1 MFGRFTNEKRWLALF
16 SFMAVLALFFAKSPI
31 LAHAQEPEDTGET
44 LTIQKILSVP
54 GTVEGVEANGN
65 VRNFGPL
72 IAAFDEAATP
82 FGSHKMGYCIE
93 ASVGGD
99 LYDTGRVQNFS
110 QFSRSTDTNNKLR
123 NDFDRYRKLNWI
135 AHHGSPAVGLDEL
148 GKAAGV
154 KGRLNV
160 LDANNAT
167 QFALWHFSD
176 DIDFSKG
183 IHNPSTKAVYDYL
196 TGPANVGQGTVDGTN
211 RTGYIF
217 NNGKKQDIIVID
229 NVTPSSGEVPAEPTK
244 PSEPEKP
251 TEPEQPTEPEKPTTP
266 TTPTETTTP
275 SESTKPSEPE
285 KPTTLK
291 PSISTQAR
299 LNGNKIVAGAVVKDI
314 VKFTDLVPG
323 KNYRLDATLVDK
335 TNADRILGTGSVE
348 FTPETSSGEQ
358 TVMITVSDD
367 VDEPVSAAVAFEKLT
382 STEVTADGQDNA
394 DGQPVEIASHE
405 DINDA
410 AQTVHGEKPEQPTT
424 SEETPTSEETTEE
437 TTEPSS
443 SETATSETSESEAP
457 TTSES
462 EEQPSSSTTTPN
474 ASESTKPAAPT
485 EPTEP
490 TDSTESQTTEPS
502 EPTETTEPSKPSE
515 PADTPLEPELRTVAE
530 LQGNRIEANAKV
542 VDTVHFEGLV
552 PGKNYTLSG
561 ELVNKADGSVIGHG
575 EATFK
580 PTSASGTVTV
590 TLEVSDSVQTPV
602 AEAVVF
608 EHLTSDEVDSTGKES
623 AGQVNEIAD
632 HADINDASQTVTG
645 DVPEKPEDTPTEES
659 ETPSEETTAPETSS
673 TEPTTST
680 VPATP
685 SDDEPSEQPETTQ
698 PEEPSETT
706 TPSTSESEKPSK
718 PSKPTKPAQPSKPT
732 KPAQPEKP
740 SKPTKPAQPE
750 KPSKPSKPAQP
761 EKPSKPTKPAQPEK
775 PSKPS
780 KPAQP
785 EKPSKPNHPSTPAQS
800 EDNPAITTTAGIA
813 GKGLVEKGAV
823 VIDTVHFTGLKPG
836 TKYTLTGELM
846 CKETGKSTGARS
858 RLHFVPTASAG
869 TVDVPIIITDGDCAS
884 QVAFETLTDANGK
897 EVAVHKDINSAE
909 QTVTNGKTP
918 ENTPSEHPKDEGKQ
932 NTPNDDSSAPTSDSA
947 TPTTVINQHSE
958 QNNTNVTII
967 GGTGQDKQKNHGK
980 PLAPNSERRAISSV
994 PSGPTGLATHALP
1007 TVATN

>member
-31 LAHAQEPEDTGET
+31 IAHAQDAEDTGET

-54 GTVEGVEANGN
+54 GTVKGVEANGN
-65 VRNFGPL
+65 VRDFGPL

-93 ASVGGD
+93 ASVAGD

-176 DIDFSKG
+176 DIDFSQG

-266 TTPTETTTP
+266 TTPAETTTP

-285 KPTTLK
+285 KPTTRK

-358 TVMITVSDD
+358 AVMITVSDD

-382 STEVTADGQDNA
+382 STEVTADGQDNT
-394 DGQPVEIASHE
+394 DGQRVEIASHE

-410 AQTVHGEKPEQPTT
+410 AQTVHGEKPEQPST
-424 SEETPTSEETTEE
+424 SEETPTTEE

-443 SETATSETSESEAP
+443 SETTTSETSESETPA
-457 TTSES
+457 TSES

-474 ASESTKPAAPT
+474 TSESTKPAAPT

-490 TDSTESQTTEPS
+490 TDSTESQTTEPT

-590 TLEVSDSVQTPV
+590 TLEVSDSVKTPV

-645 DVPEKPEDTPTEES
+645 EVPEKPEDTPTEES

-680 VPATP
+680 VPVTP
-685 SDDEPSEQPETTQ
+685 SEDEPSEQPETTQ

-706 TPSTSESEKPSK
+706 TPSKSESEKPSK
-718 PSKPTKPAQPSKPT
+718 PSKPT

-750 KPSKPSKPAQP
+750 
-761 EKPSKPTKPAQPEK
+761 
-775 PSKPS
+775 
-780 KPAQP
+780 
-785 EKPSKPNHPSTPAQS
+785 KPNHPSTPAQS

-813 GKGLVEKGAV
+813 GKALVEKGAV

-918 ENTPSEHPKDEGKQ
+918 ENTPSEQPKDEGEQ

>member
-1 MFGRFTNEKRWLALF
+1 MR
-16 SFMAVLALFFAKSPI
+16 
-31 LAHAQEPEDTGET
+31 
-44 LTIQKILSVP
+44 
-54 GTVEGVEANGN
+54 
-65 VRNFGPL
+65 
-72 IAAFDEAATP
+72 
-82 FGSHKMGYCIE
+82 
-93 ASVGGD
+93 
-99 LYDTGRVQNFS
+99 
-110 QFSRSTDTNNKLR
+110 
-123 NDFDRYRKLNWI
+123 
-135 AHHGSPAVGLDEL
+135 
-148 GKAAGV
+148 
-154 KGRLNV
+154 
-160 LDANNAT
+160 
-167 QFALWHFSD
+167 
-176 DIDFSKG
+176 
-183 IHNPSTKAVYDYL
+183 
-196 TGPANVGQGTVDGTN
+196 
-211 RTGYIF
+211 
-217 NNGKKQDIIVID
+217 
-229 NVTPSSGEVPAEPTK
+229 
-244 PSEPEKP
+244 
-251 TEPEQPTEPEKPTTP
+251 
-266 TTPTETTTP
+266 
-275 SESTKPSEPE
+275 
-285 KPTTLK
+285 
-291 PSISTQAR
+291 
-299 LNGNKIVAGAVVKDI
+299 
-314 VKFTDLVPG
+314 FTDLVPG

-335 TNADRILGTGSVE
+335 TSADRILGTGSVE

-358 TVMITVSDD
+358 AVMITVSDD

-410 AQTVHGEKPEQPTT
+410 AQTVHGEKPEQPST

-490 TDSTESQTTEPS
+490 T
-502 EPTETTEPSKPSE
+502 ETTEPSKPSE

-542 VDTVHFEGLV
+542 IDTVHFEGLV

-590 TLEVSDSVQTPV
+590 TLEVSDSVKTPV

-632 HADINDASQTVTG
+632 HADINDANQTVTG
-645 DVPEKPEDTPTEES
+645 EVPEKPEDTPTEES

-680 VPATP
+680 VTVTP
-685 SDDEPSEQPETTQ
+685 SEDEPSEQPETTQ

-706 TPSTSESEKPSK
+706 TPSKSES
-718 PSKPTKPAQPSKPT
+718 
-732 KPAQPEKP
+732 EKP

-761 EKPSKPTKPAQPEK
+761 EKPSKP
-775 PSKPS
+775 S
-780 KPAQP
+780 KPAQ
-785 EKPSKPNHPSTPAQS
+785 PNHPSTPAQS

-813 GKGLVEKGAV
+813 GKAQVEKGAV

-869 TVDVPIIITDGDCAS
+869 TVDVPIIITDADCAS
-884 QVAFETLTDANGK
+884 QVVFETLTDANGK

-918 ENTPSEHPKDEGKQ
+918 ENTPAEQSKGEGEQ
-932 NTPNDDSSAPTSDSA
+932 NTPNDDSSAPTSDAA
-947 TPTTVINQHSE
+947 TPNTVINQHSE
-958 QNNTNVTII
+958 QYNTNVTVI

>member
-31 LAHAQEPEDTGET
+31 IAHAQDAEDTGET

-54 GTVEGVEANGN
+54 GTVKGVEANGN
-65 VRNFGPL
+65 VRDFGPL

-251 TEPEQPTEPEKPTTP
+251 TTP
-266 TTPTETTTP
+266 TTPAETTTP

-285 KPTTLK
+285 KPKTRK

-358 TVMITVSDD
+358 AVMITVSDD

-382 STEVTADGQDNA
+382 STEVTADGPDNT
-394 DGQPVEIASHE
+394 DGQRVEIATHE

-410 AQTVHGEKPEQPTT
+410 AQTVHGEKPEQPST

-443 SETATSETSESEAP
+443 SETTTSETSESETP
-457 TTSES
+457 STSES

-474 ASESTKPAAPT
+474 TSESTKPAAPT

-561 ELVNKADGSVIGHG
+561 ELVNKADSSVIGHG

-590 TLEVSDSVQTPV
+590 TLEVSDSVKTPV

-623 AGQVNEIAD
+623 AGRVNEIAD
-632 HADINDASQTVTG
+632 HADINDANQTVTG
-645 DVPEKPEDTPTEES
+645 EVPEKPEDTPTEES

-685 SDDEPSEQPETTQ
+685 SEDEPSEQPETTQ

-706 TPSTSESEKPSK
+706 TPSKSES
-718 PSKPTKPAQPSKPT
+718 
-732 KPAQPEKP
+732 
-740 SKPTKPAQPE
+740 E

-761 EKPSKPTKPAQPEK
+761 EKPTKPSKPAQPEKPSKPSKPAQPEK

>member
-31 LAHAQEPEDTGET
+31 IAHAQDAEDTGET

-54 GTVEGVEANGN
+54 GTVKGVEANGN
-65 VRNFGPL
+65 VRDFGPL

-93 ASVGGD
+93 ASVAGD

-176 DIDFSKG
+176 DIDFSQG

-266 TTPTETTTP
+266 TTPAETTTP

-285 KPTTLK
+285 KPTTRK

-358 TVMITVSDD
+358 AVMITVSDD

-382 STEVTADGQDNA
+382 STEVTADGQDNT
-394 DGQPVEIASHE
+394 DGQRVEIASHE

-410 AQTVHGEKPEQPTT
+410 AQTVHGEKPEQPST
-424 SEETPTSEETTEE
+424 SEETPTTEE

-443 SETATSETSESEAP
+443 SETTTSETSESETPA
-457 TTSES
+457 TSES

-474 ASESTKPAAPT
+474 TSESTKPAAPT

-490 TDSTESQTTEPS
+490 
-502 EPTETTEPSKPSE
+502 
-515 PADTPLEPELRTVAE
+515 
-530 LQGNRIEANAKV
+530 
-542 VDTVHFEGLV
+542 
-552 PGKNYTLSG
+552 
-561 ELVNKADGSVIGHG
+561 
-575 EATFK
+575 
-580 PTSASGTVTV
+580 
-590 TLEVSDSVQTPV
+590 
-602 AEAVVF
+602 
-608 EHLTSDEVDSTGKES
+608 
-623 AGQVNEIAD
+623 
-632 HADINDASQTVTG
+632 
-645 DVPEKPEDTPTEES
+645 
-659 ETPSEETTAPETSS
+659 
-673 TEPTTST
+673 
-680 VPATP
+680 
-685 SDDEPSEQPETTQ
+685 
-698 PEEPSETT
+698 
-706 TPSTSESEKPSK
+706 
-718 PSKPTKPAQPSKPT
+718 
-732 KPAQPEKP
+732 
-740 SKPTKPAQPE
+740 
-750 KPSKPSKPAQP
+750 
-761 EKPSKPTKPAQPEK
+761 
-775 PSKPS
+775 
-780 KPAQP
+780 
-785 EKPSKPNHPSTPAQS
+785 
-800 EDNPAITTTAGIA
+800 
-813 GKGLVEKGAV
+813 
-823 VIDTVHFTGLKPG
+823 
-836 TKYTLTGELM
+836 M
-846 CKETGKSTGARS
+846 
-858 RLHFVPTASAG
+858 ASA
-869 TVDVPIIITDGDCAS
+869 
-884 QVAFETLTDANGK
+884 
-897 EVAVHKDINSAE
+897 
-909 QTVTNGKTP
+909 
-918 ENTPSEHPKDEGKQ
+918 
-932 NTPNDDSSAPTSDSA
+932 
-947 TPTTVINQHSE
+947 
-958 QNNTNVTII
+958 
-967 GGTGQDKQKNHGK
+967 
-980 PLAPNSERRAISSV
+980 
-994 PSGPTGLATHALP
+994 
-1007 TVATN
+1007 

>member
-1 MFGRFTNEKRWLALF
+1 M
-16 SFMAVLALFFAKSPI
+16 
-31 LAHAQEPEDTGET
+31 
-44 LTIQKILSVP
+44 
-54 GTVEGVEANGN
+54 
-65 VRNFGPL
+65 
-72 IAAFDEAATP
+72 
-82 FGSHKMGYCIE
+82 
-93 ASVGGD
+93 
-99 LYDTGRVQNFS
+99 QNFS

-275 SESTKPSEPE
+275 SESTKPSESE

-314 VKFTDLVPG
+314 VRFTDLVPG

-335 TNADRILGTGSVE
+335 TSADRVLGTGSVE

-490 TDSTESQTTEPS
+490 TDSTESQTTEPTES
-502 EPTETTEPSKPSE
+502 TETTEPSKPSE

-530 LQGNRIEANAKV
+530 LEGNRIEANSKV

-590 TLEVSDSVQTPV
+590 TLEVSDSVKSPV

-632 HADINDASQTVTG
+632 HADINDANQTVTG
-645 DVPEKPEDTPTEES
+645 EVPEKPEDTPTEES

-685 SDDEPSEQPETTQ
+685 SEDEPSEQPETTQ

-706 TPSTSESEKPSK
+706 TPSKSES
-718 PSKPTKPAQPSKPT
+718 
-732 KPAQPEKP
+732 
-740 SKPTKPAQPE
+740 E

-761 EKPSKPTKPAQPEK
+761 EKPTKPSKPAQPEK
-775 PSKPS
+775 PTKPS

-813 GKGLVEKGAV
+813 GKGLIEKGAV

-918 ENTPSEHPKDEGKQ
+918 ENTPSEQPKDEGKQ
-932 NTPNDDSSAPTSDSA
+932 GTPNDDSSAPTSDTA
-947 TPTTVINQHSE
+947 TPNTVINQHSE

>member
-16 SFMAVLALFFAKSPI
+16 SFVAVLALFFAKSPI
-31 LAHAQEPEDTGET
+31 IAHAQEAEDTGET

-54 GTVEGVEANGN
+54 GTVKGVEANGN
-65 VRNFGPL
+65 VRDFGPL

-82 FGSHKMGYCIE
+82 YGSHKMGYCIE

-266 TTPTETTTP
+266 TTPAETTTP

-490 TDSTESQTTEPS
+490 TDSTESQTTEPT

-561 ELVNKADGSVIGHG
+561 ELVNKADSSVIGHG

-590 TLEVSDSVQTPV
+590 TLEVSDSVKTPV

-632 HADINDASQTVTG
+632 HADINDANQTVTG
-645 DVPEKPEDTPTEES
+645 EVPEKPEDTPTEES
-659 ETPSEETTAPETSS
+659 ETPSEETTTPETSS

-680 VPATP
+680 VPVTP
-685 SDDEPSEQPETTQ
+685 SEDEPSEQPETTQ

-706 TPSTSESEKPSK
+706 TPSKSES
-718 PSKPTKPAQPSKPT
+718 
-732 KPAQPEKP
+732 
-740 SKPTKPAQPE
+740 E

-780 KPAQP
+780 KP
-785 EKPSKPNHPSTPAQS
+785 SHPSTPAQS
-800 EDNPAITTTAGIA
+800 EGNPAITTTAGIA
-813 GKGLVEKGAV
+813 GKGLIEKGAV

-884 QVAFETLTDANGK
+884 QVAFETLTDAEGK

-918 ENTPSEHPKDEGKQ
+918 ENTPSEQPKDEGEQ
-932 NTPNDDSSAPTSDSA
+932 NTPNDDSSAPTSDAA
-947 TPTTVINQHSE
+947 TPHTVINQHSE
-958 QNNTNVTII
+958 QYNTNVTVI

>member
-1 MFGRFTNEKRWLALF
+1 MFGRFTNEKCWLALF
-16 SFMAVLALFFAKSPI
+16 SFMAVLALFFARSPI
-31 LAHAQEPEDTGET
+31 IAHAQEAEDTGET
-44 LTIQKILSVP
+44 LTIQKILGS
-54 GTVEGVEANGN
+54 GTVKGVEANGN
-65 VRNFGPL
+65 VRDFGPR
-72 IAAFDEAATP
+72 IAAFDEAARP
-82 FGSHKMGYCIE
+82 DGSHKLGYCIE
-93 ASVGGD
+93 ASVAGD

-135 AHHGSPAVGLDEL
+135 AHHGSPAVGLEEL

-154 KGRLNV
+154 KGRLNL
-160 LDANNAT
+160 LDANSAT
-167 QFALWHFSD
+167 QYALWHFSD
-176 DIDFSKG
+176 DIDFSQG
-183 IHNPSTKAVYDYL
+183 IHNPSMKAVYDYL

-211 RTGYIF
+211 RTGYIV
-217 NNGKKQDIIVID
+217 NYGQKQDTIVID

-266 TTPTETTTP
+266 TTPAETTTP

-314 VKFTDLVPG
+314 VRFTDLVPG

-358 TVMITVSDD
+358 AVMITVSDD
-367 VDEPVSAAVAFEKLT
+367 MDEPVSAAVAFEKLT
-382 STEVTADGQDNA
+382 STEVTADGQDST

-410 AQTVHGEKPEQPTT
+410 AQTVHGEKPEQPST

-443 SETATSETSESEAP
+443 SETATSETSESETP

-462 EEQPSSSTTTPN
+462 EEQPSSSTTTPDT
-474 ASESTKPAAPT
+474 SESTKPAAPT

-490 TDSTESQTTEPS
+490 TES
-502 EPTETTEPSKPSE
+502 TEPSKPSE

-590 TLEVSDSVQTPV
+590 TLEVSGSVKTPV

-632 HADINDASQTVTG
+632 HADINDANQTVTG
-645 DVPEKPEDTPTEES
+645 EVPEKPEDTPTEES

-706 TPSTSESEKPSK
+706 TPSKSASEKPSK
-718 PSKPTKPAQPSKPT
+718 PSKP
-732 KPAQPEKP
+732 AQPEKP
-740 SKPTKPAQPE
+740 GKPSKPAQPE

-761 EKPSKPTKPAQPEK
+761 E
-775 PSKPS
+775 
-780 KPAQP
+780 
-785 EKPSKPNHPSTPAQS
+785 KPNHPSTPAQS

-869 TVDVPIIITDGDCAS
+869 TVDVPIIIADGDCAA
-884 QVAFETLTDANGK
+884 QVVFETLTDANGK
-897 EVAVHKDINSAE
+897 EVAVHKDINSVE

-918 ENTPSEHPKDEGKQ
+918 ENTPSEQTKDEGEQ
-932 NTPNDDSSAPTSDSA
+932 NTPNDDSSAPTSDTA
-947 TPTTVINQHSE
+947 TPNTVINQHSE

>member
-31 LAHAQEPEDTGET
+31 IAHAQEAEDTGET

-54 GTVEGVEANGN
+54 GTVAGVEANGN

-82 FGSHKMGYCIE
+82 YGSHKMGYCIE

-176 DIDFSKG
+176 DIDFSQG

-266 TTPTETTTP
+266 TTPAETTTP

-314 VKFTDLVPG
+314 VRFTDLVPG

-358 TVMITVSDD
+358 AVMMTVSDD

-382 STEVTADGQDNA
+382 STEVTADGQDNT

-410 AQTVHGEKPEQPTT
+410 AQTVHGEKPEQPST

-490 TDSTESQTTEPS
+490 TDSTESQTTEPT

-542 VDTVHFEGLV
+542 IDTVHFEGLV

-590 TLEVSDSVQTPV
+590 TLEVSDSVKTPV

-632 HADINDASQTVTG
+632 HADINDANQTVTG
-645 DVPEKPEDTPTEES
+645 EVPEKPEDTPTEES
-659 ETPSEETTAPETSS
+659 ETPSEETTTPETSS

-680 VPATP
+680 VPVTP
-685 SDDEPSEQPETTQ
+685 SEDEPSEQPETTQ

-706 TPSTSESEKPSK
+706 TPSKSES
-718 PSKPTKPAQPSKPT
+718 
-732 KPAQPEKP
+732 
-740 SKPTKPAQPE
+740 E

-761 EKPSKPTKPAQPEK
+761 EKPGKPTKPAQPEKPSNPSKPAQPEK

-780 KPAQP
+780 KP
-785 EKPSKPNHPSTPAQS
+785 SHPSTPAQS

-813 GKGLVEKGAV
+813 GKGLIEKGAV

-884 QVAFETLTDANGK
+884 QVAFETLTDAEGK

-918 ENTPSEHPKDEGKQ
+918 ENTPAEQSKGEGEQ
-932 NTPNDDSSAPTSDSA
+932 NTPNDDSSAPTSDAA
-947 TPTTVINQHSE
+947 TPNTVINQHSE
-958 QNNTNVTII
+958 QYNTNVTVI

>member
-16 SFMAVLALFFAKSPI
+16 SFVAVLALFFAKSPI
-31 LAHAQEPEDTGET
+31 IAHAQEAEDTGET

-54 GTVEGVEANGN
+54 GTVKGVEANGN
-65 VRNFGPL
+65 VRDFGPL

-82 FGSHKMGYCIE
+82 YGSHKMGYCIE

-176 DIDFSKG
+176 DIDFSQG

-196 TGPANVGQGTVDGTN
+196 TGPANIGQGTVDGTN

-266 TTPTETTTP
+266 TTPAETTTP

-410 AQTVHGEKPEQPTT
+410 AQTVHGEKPEQSTT

-490 TDSTESQTTEPS
+490 TDSTESQTTEPTEPTDS
-502 EPTETTEPSKPSE
+502 TESQTTEPTEPTETTEPSKPSE

-561 ELVNKADGSVIGHG
+561 ELVNKADSSVIGHG

-590 TLEVSDSVQTPV
+590 TLEVSDSVKSPV

-608 EHLTSDEVDSTGKES
+608 EHLTSDEVDSTGQEN

-632 HADINDASQTVTG
+632 HADINDANQTVTG
-645 DVPEKPEDTPTEES
+645 EVPEKPEDTPTDES

-680 VPATP
+680 VPVTP
-685 SDDEPSEQPETTQ
+685 SEDEPSEQPETTQ

-706 TPSTSESEKPSK
+706 TPSKSESEKPSK
-718 PSKPTKPAQPSKPT
+718 PAQ
-732 KPAQPEKP
+732 
-740 SKPTKPAQPE
+740 
-750 KPSKPSKPAQP
+750 
-761 EKPSKPTKPAQPEK
+761 
-775 PSKPS
+775 
-780 KPAQP
+780 
-785 EKPSKPNHPSTPAQS
+785 PNHPSTPAQS

-884 QVAFETLTDANGK
+884 QVAFETLTDAKGK

-918 ENTPSEHPKDEGKQ
+918 ENTPSEQPKDEGEQ

-947 TPTTVINQHSE
+947 TPNTVINQHSE

>member
-54 GTVEGVEANGN
+54 GTVAGVEANGN

-485 EPTEP
+485 ESTEP
-490 TDSTESQTTEPS
+490 TDSTESQTTEPT

-542 VDTVHFEGLV
+542 IDTVHFEGLV

-590 TLEVSDSVQTPV
+590 TLEVSDSVKTPV

-632 HADINDASQTVTG
+632 HADINDANQTVTG
-645 DVPEKPEDTPTEES
+645 EVPEKPEDTPTEES

-685 SDDEPSEQPETTQ
+685 SEDEPSEQPETTQ

-706 TPSTSESEKPSK
+706 TPSKSES
-718 PSKPTKPAQPSKPT
+718 
-732 KPAQPEKP
+732 
-740 SKPTKPAQPE
+740 
-750 KPSKPSKPAQP
+750 

>member
-16 SFMAVLALFFAKSPI
+16 GFVAVLALFFAKSPI

-54 GTVEGVEANGN
+54 GTVAGVEANGN

-176 DIDFSKG
+176 DIDFSQG

-251 TEPEQPTEPEKPTTP
+251 TEPEKPSEPEKPTTP
-266 TTPTETTTP
+266 TTPAETTTP

-358 TVMITVSDD
+358 AVMITVSDD

-382 STEVTADGQDNA
+382 STEVTADGQDNT
-394 DGQPVEIASHE
+394 DGQSVEIATHE

-443 SETATSETSESEAP
+443 SETATSETSESETP

-474 ASESTKPAAPT
+474 TTESTKPAVPT

-490 TDSTESQTTEPS
+490 TDTTESQTTEPT
-502 EPTETTEPSKPSE
+502 EPTETTEPSQPSE

-530 LQGNRIEANAKV
+530 LEGNRIEANAKV

-561 ELVNKADGSVIGHG
+561 ELVNKADSSVIGHG

-590 TLEVSDSVQTPV
+590 TLEVSDSVKTPV

-608 EHLTSDEVDSTGKES
+608 EHLTSDEVDSTGQES

-632 HADINDASQTVTG
+632 HVDINDANQTVTG
-645 DVPEKPEDTPTEES
+645 EVPETPEDTPTEES
-659 ETPSEETTAPETSS
+659 ETPSEETTVPETSS

-680 VPATP
+680 VPVTP
-685 SDDEPSEQPETTQ
+685 SEDEPSEQPETTQ

-706 TPSTSESEKPSK
+706 TPSESESEKPSK
-718 PSKPTKPAQPSKPT
+718 PSKPAHPEKPSKPT
-732 KPAQPEKP
+732 HPAQPEKP
-740 SKPTKPAQPE
+740 SKPTHPAHPG
-750 KPSKPSKPAQP
+750 
-761 EKPSKPTKPAQPEK
+761 K

-785 EKPSKPNHPSTPAQS
+785 EKPSKPNHPSTPAQP
-800 EDNPAITTTAGIA
+800 EENAAITTSAGIA
-813 GKGLVEKGAV
+813 GKGLIEKGAV

-869 TVDVPIIITDGDCAS
+869 TVDVPIIITDADCGS
-884 QVAFETLTDANGK
+884 QVVFETLTDADGK

-918 ENTPSEHPKDEGKQ
+918 ENTPSEQPKDEGEQ
-932 NTPNDDSSAPTSDSA
+932 PTPNDDSSAPTSDA
-947 TPTTVINQHSE
+947 VTPNTVINQHSE
-958 QNNTNVTII
+958 QNNTNVTVI
-967 GGTGQDKQKNHGK
+967 GGTGQDKQKNYGK

>member
-31 LAHAQEPEDTGET
+31 IAHAQDAEDTGET

-54 GTVEGVEANGN
+54 GTVKGVEANGN
-65 VRNFGPL
+65 VRDFGPL

-93 ASVGGD
+93 ASVAGD

-394 DGQPVEIASHE
+394 DGQPVEITSHE

-490 TDSTESQTTEPS
+490 TDSTESQTTEPT

-590 TLEVSDSVQTPV
+590 TLEVSDSVKSPV

-632 HADINDASQTVTG
+632 HADINDANQTVTG
-645 DVPEKPEDTPTEES
+645 EVPEKPEDTPTEES

-680 VPATP
+680 VPVTP
-685 SDDEPSEQPETTQ
+685 SEDEPSEQPETTQ

-706 TPSTSESEKPSK
+706 TPSKSESEKPS
-718 PSKPTKPAQPSKPT
+718 
-732 KPAQPEKP
+732 
-740 SKPTKPAQPE
+740 
-750 KPSKPSKPAQP
+750 
-761 EKPSKPTKPAQPEK
+761 K

-785 EKPSKPNHPSTPAQS
+785 EKPSKPNHPSAPAQS

-823 VIDTVHFTGLKPG
+823 VIDTVRFTGLKPG
-836 TKYTLTGELM
+836 TKYTLIGELM

-869 TVDVPIIITDGDCAS
+869 TVDVPIIITDADCGS
-884 QVAFETLTDANGK
+884 QVAFETLTDAKGK

-918 ENTPSEHPKDEGKQ
+918 ENTPSEQPRDEGEQ

-947 TPTTVINQHSE
+947 TPNTVINQHSE

>member
-1 MFGRFTNEKRWLALF
+1 MLGRFTNEKRWLALF
-16 SFMAVLALFFAKSPI
+16 SFMAVLALFFARSPI
-31 LAHAQEPEDTGET
+31 IAHAQEAEDTGET
-44 LTIQKILSVP
+44 LTIQKILGS
-54 GTVEGVEANGN
+54 GTVKGVEANGN
-65 VRNFGPL
+65 VRDFGPR
-72 IAAFDEAATP
+72 IAAFDEAARP
-82 FGSHKMGYCIE
+82 DGSHKLGYCIE
-93 ASVGGD
+93 ASVAGD

-135 AHHGSPAVGLDEL
+135 AHHGSPAVGLEEL

-154 KGRLNV
+154 KGRLNL
-160 LDANNAT
+160 LDANSAT
-167 QFALWHFSD
+167 QYALWHFSD
-176 DIDFSKG
+176 DIDFSQG
-183 IHNPSTKAVYDYL
+183 IHNPSMKAVYDYL

-217 NNGKKQDIIVID
+217 NNGKKQDLIVID

-266 TTPTETTTP
+266 TTPAETTTP

-314 VKFTDLVPG
+314 VRFTDLVPG

-358 TVMITVSDD
+358 AVMITVSDD
-367 VDEPVSAAVAFEKLT
+367 MDEPVSAAVAFEKLT
-382 STEVTADGQDNA
+382 STEVTADGQDST

-410 AQTVHGEKPEQPTT
+410 AQTVHGEKPEQPST

-443 SETATSETSESEAP
+443 SETATSETSESETP

-462 EEQPSSSTTTPN
+462 EEQPSSSTTTPDT
-474 ASESTKPAAPT
+474 SESTKPAAPT

-490 TDSTESQTTEPS
+490 TES
-502 EPTETTEPSKPSE
+502 TEPSKPSE

-590 TLEVSDSVQTPV
+590 TLEVSGSVKTPV

-632 HADINDASQTVTG
+632 HADINDANQTVTG
-645 DVPEKPEDTPTEES
+645 EVPEKPEDTPTEES

-706 TPSTSESEKPSK
+706 TPSKSAS
-718 PSKPTKPAQPSKPT
+718 
-732 KPAQPEKP
+732 
-740 SKPTKPAQPE
+740 E

-761 EKPSKPTKPAQPEK
+761 E
-775 PSKPS
+775 
-780 KPAQP
+780 
-785 EKPSKPNHPSTPAQS
+785 KPNHPSTPAQS

-858 RLHFVPTASAG
+858 RLHFVPTVSAG

-884 QVAFETLTDANGK
+884 QVVFETLTDANGK
-897 EVAVHKDINSAE
+897 EVAVHKDINSVE

-918 ENTPSEHPKDEGKQ
+918 ENTPSEQTKDEGEQ
-932 NTPNDDSSAPTSDSA
+932 NTPNDDSSAPTSDTA
-947 TPTTVINQHSE
+947 TPNTVINQHSE

>member
-93 ASVGGD
+93 ASVAGD

-135 AHHGSPAVGLDEL
+135 AHHGSPAVGLDDL

-266 TTPTETTTP
+266 TTPAETTTP

-314 VKFTDLVPG
+314 VTFTDLVPG

-335 TNADRILGTGSVE
+335 TNADRVLGTGTVE

-358 TVMITVSDD
+358 AVMITVSDD

-382 STEVTADGQDNA
+382 STEVTADGQDNT

-410 AQTVHGEKPEQPTT
+410 AQTVHGEKPEQPST

-443 SETATSETSESEAP
+443 SETATSETSESETP

-490 TDSTESQTTEPS
+490 TDSTESQTTEPT

-530 LQGNRIEANAKV
+530 LQGNRIEANSKV

-561 ELVNKADGSVIGHG
+561 ELVNKADSSVIGHG

-590 TLEVSDSVQTPV
+590 TLEVSDSVKSPV

-659 ETPSEETTAPETSS
+659 ETPSEETIAPETSS

-718 PSKPTKPAQPSKPT
+718 PTKPTKPAQPS
-732 KPAQPEKP
+732 
-740 SKPTKPAQPE
+740 
-750 KPSKPSKPAQP
+750 
-761 EKPSKPTKPAQPEK
+761 
-775 PSKPS
+775 
-780 KPAQP
+780 
-785 EKPSKPNHPSTPAQS
+785 KPSKPNHPSTPAQS

-813 GKGLVEKGAV
+813 GKALVEKGAV

-884 QVAFETLTDANGK
+884 QVVFETLTDANGK

-918 ENTPSEHPKDEGKQ
+918 ENTPSEQPKDEGEQ
-932 NTPNDDSSAPTSDSA
+932 NTPNDDSSAPTSEAA

>member
-93 ASVGGD
+93 ASVAGD

-135 AHHGSPAVGLDEL
+135 AHHGSPAVGLDDL

-266 TTPTETTTP
+266 TTPAETTTP

-314 VKFTDLVPG
+314 VTFTDLVPG

-335 TNADRILGTGSVE
+335 TNADRVLGTGTVE

-358 TVMITVSDD
+358 AVMITVSDD

-382 STEVTADGQDNA
+382 PTEVTADGQDNT

-410 AQTVHGEKPEQPTT
+410 AQTVHGEKPEQPST

-443 SETATSETSESEAP
+443 SETATSETSESETP

-490 TDSTESQTTEPS
+490 TDSTESQTTEPT

-530 LQGNRIEANAKV
+530 LQGNRIEANSKV

-561 ELVNKADGSVIGHG
+561 ELVNKADSSVIGHG

-590 TLEVSDSVQTPV
+590 TLEVSDSVKSPV

-659 ETPSEETTAPETSS
+659 ETPSEETIAPETSS

-718 PSKPTKPAQPSKPT
+718 PTKPTKPAQPS
-732 KPAQPEKP
+732 
-740 SKPTKPAQPE
+740 
-750 KPSKPSKPAQP
+750 
-761 EKPSKPTKPAQPEK
+761 
-775 PSKPS
+775 
-780 KPAQP
+780 
-785 EKPSKPNHPSTPAQS
+785 KPSKPNHPSTPAQS

-813 GKGLVEKGAV
+813 GKALVEKGAV

-884 QVAFETLTDANGK
+884 QVVFETLTDANGK

-918 ENTPSEHPKDEGKQ
+918 ENTPSEQPKDEGEQ
-932 NTPNDDSSAPTSDSA
+932 NTPNDDSSAPTSEAA

>member
-31 LAHAQEPEDTGET
+31 IAHAQEAEDTGET

-54 GTVEGVEANGN
+54 GTVKGVEANGN
-65 VRNFGPL
+65 VRDFGPL

-93 ASVGGD
+93 ASVAGD

-176 DIDFSKG
+176 DIDFSQG

-196 TGPANVGQGTVDGTN
+196 TGPANIGQGTVDGTN

-266 TTPTETTTP
+266 TTPAETTTP

-314 VKFTDLVPG
+314 VRFTDLVPG

-335 TNADRILGTGSVE
+335 TSADRVLGTGSVE

-382 STEVTADGQDNA
+382 STEVTADGQDNT
-394 DGQPVEIASHE
+394 DGQRVEIATHE

-443 SETATSETSESEAP
+443 SETASSETSESEAP

-490 TDSTESQTTEPS
+490 TDSTESQTTEPT

-530 LQGNRIEANAKV
+530 LQGNRIEANSKV

-561 ELVNKADGSVIGHG
+561 ELVNKADSSVIGHG

-590 TLEVSDSVQTPV
+590 TLEVSDSVKTPV

-632 HADINDASQTVTG
+632 HADINDANQTVTG
-645 DVPEKPEDTPTEES
+645 EVPEKPEDTPTEES

-685 SDDEPSEQPETTQ
+685 SEDEPSEQPETTQ

-706 TPSTSESEKPSK
+706 TPSKSES
-718 PSKPTKPAQPSKPT
+718 
-732 KPAQPEKP
+732 
-740 SKPTKPAQPE
+740 E

-761 EKPSKPTKPAQPEK
+761 EKPTKPSKPAQPE
-775 PSKPS
+775 KPS

-813 GKGLVEKGAV
+813 GKGLIEKGAV

-918 ENTPSEHPKDEGKQ
+918 ENTPSEQPKDEGKQ
-932 NTPNDDSSAPTSDSA
+932 GTPNDDSSAPTSDTA
-947 TPTTVINQHSE
+947 TPNTVINQHSE

>member
-275 SESTKPSEPE
+275 SESTKPSESE

-314 VKFTDLVPG
+314 VRFTDLVPG

-335 TNADRILGTGSVE
+335 TSADRVLGTGSVE

-490 TDSTESQTTEPS
+490 TDSTESQTTEPTES
-502 EPTETTEPSKPSE
+502 TETTEPSKPSE

-530 LQGNRIEANAKV
+530 LEGNRIEANSKV

-590 TLEVSDSVQTPV
+590 TLEVSDSVKSPV

-632 HADINDASQTVTG
+632 HADINDANQTVTG
-645 DVPEKPEDTPTEES
+645 EVPEKPEDTPTEES

-685 SDDEPSEQPETTQ
+685 SEDEPSEQPETTQ

-706 TPSTSESEKPSK
+706 TPSKSES
-718 PSKPTKPAQPSKPT
+718 
-732 KPAQPEKP
+732 
-740 SKPTKPAQPE
+740 E

-761 EKPSKPTKPAQPEK
+761 EKPTKPSKPAQPEK
-775 PSKPS
+775 PTKPS

-813 GKGLVEKGAV
+813 GKGLIEKGAV

-918 ENTPSEHPKDEGKQ
+918 ENTPSEQPKDEGKQ
-932 NTPNDDSSAPTSDSA
+932 GTPNDDSSAPTSDTA
-947 TPTTVINQHSE
+947 TPNTVINQHSE

>member
-211 RTGYIF
+211 RTGYIL

-266 TTPTETTTP
+266 TTPAETTTP

-314 VKFTDLVPG
+314 VRFTDLVPG

-335 TNADRILGTGSVE
+335 TSADRILGTGSVE

-358 TVMITVSDD
+358 AVMITVSDD

-382 STEVTADGQDNA
+382 STEVTADGQDNT

-490 TDSTESQTTEPS
+490 TDSTESQTTEPT

-561 ELVNKADGSVIGHG
+561 ELVNKADSSVIGHG

-590 TLEVSDSVQTPV
+590 TLEVSDSVKTPV

-623 AGQVNEIAD
+623 AGRVNEIAD
-632 HADINDASQTVTG
+632 HADINDANQTVTG
-645 DVPEKPEDTPTEES
+645 EVPEKPEDTPTEES

-680 VPATP
+680 VPVTP
-685 SDDEPSEQPETTQ
+685 SEDEPSEQPETTQ

-706 TPSTSESEKPSK
+706 TPSKSESEKPS
-718 PSKPTKPAQPSKPT
+718 
-732 KPAQPEKP
+732 
-740 SKPTKPAQPE
+740 
-750 KPSKPSKPAQP
+750 
-761 EKPSKPTKPAQPEK
+761 K

-785 EKPSKPNHPSTPAQS
+785 EKPSKPNHPSAPAQS

-869 TVDVPIIITDGDCAS
+869 TVDVPIIITDADCAS
-884 QVAFETLTDANGK
+884 QVVFETLTDANGK

-909 QTVTNGKTP
+909 QTVSNGKTP
-918 ENTPSEHPKDEGKQ
+918 ENTPSEQPKDEGEQ
-932 NTPNDDSSAPTSDSA
+932 NTPNDDSSAPTSDTA
-947 TPTTVINQHSE
+947 TPNTVINQHSE